1 MKITKLPDSLINQ
14 IAAGEVIER
23 PAFVIKELIE
33 NSIDANSTEIYIDI
47 KNGGRSSIIVSDNGD
62 GIEKND
68 LKLSVQRHAT
78 SKLKDEDL
86 NNIKYLGFRGEALP
100 SIAAVS
106 NLSIE
111 SKEKGKSESWVIN
124 VDNNEEIEY
133 SPSSRANGTKVS
145 VIDLAP

>member
-1 MKITKLPDSLINQ
+1 M
-14 IAAGEVIER
+14 
-23 PAFVIKELIE
+23 
-33 NSIDANSTEIYIDI
+33 
-47 KNGGRSSIIVSDNGD
+47 SDNGN

-86 NNIKYLGFRGEALP
+86 YNIKYLGFRGEALP

-111 SKEKGKSESWVIN
+111 SKEKSNSESWIIN
-124 VDNNEEIEY
+124 VDNNEEKEY

-145 VIDLAP
+145 VIDLFKRVPARLKFLKSNKGETYIPNKLLEDLLFVILELDLNLKLIIKIFLI